1 VTLGLHIHVKQ
12 ENMQTE
18 RFDVNVVTP
27 GCYDALID
35 LNKYLAKTSLPK
47 TLHHL
52 IKVRTSLINGCAFC
66 IQTHSKDARA
76 DGETEKRLLALTS
89 WADSPYFTGEEKAIL
104 ALTDETTSISKH
116 GVSDDVFKNAVRLL
130 GEEKVSN
137 AIMAIA
143 CMNAWNRIGRA
154 TLLIPE

>member
-1 VTLGLHIHVKQ
+1 
-12 ENMQTE
+12 MQTE

-27 GCYDALID
+27 GCYSPLID
-35 LNKYLAKTSLPK
+35 LNSYLAKTSLPK
-47 TLHHL
+47 ALHHL

-66 IQTHSKDARA
+66 IQTHSKDAA
-76 DGETEKRLLALTS
+76 TDGETNKRLLALSS
-89 WADSPYFTGEEKAIL
+89 WAESPYFTQEEKAIL
-104 ALTDETTSISKH
+104 ALTDEVTSISRH
-116 GVSDDVFKNAVRLL
+116 GVSDDVFNAAVKLL
-130 GEEKVSN
+130 GQETVSH